1 MRAQTVGGVT
11 PLTLS
16 EAVARAMAAN
26 PTIAAARLQRPIDI
40 AGVSVAGERPNPDL
54 QYEAS
59 RETPHQAIS
68 AALPIEL
75 GGKRQRRV
83 DLAQATVA
91 VGDADLARVIADVRR
106 DVRRAYFE
114 AVAADTRGTD
124 RRAMSAH
131 SPNARA
137 TPPMRGSRQAMFR
150 DPISHSRTW
159 RSRTAR
165 TSWSARAERL
175 QRRAPS

>member
-1 MRAQTVGGVT
+1 MPASR
-11 PLTLS
+11 S
-16 EAVARAMAAN
+16 
-26 PTIAAARLQRPIDI
+26 
-40 AGVSVAGERPNPDL
+40 AGERPNPDL

-83 DLAQATVA
+83 ELAQATVA

-114 AVAADTRGTD
+114 AVAAETRARIADDVRAAD
-124 RRAMSAH
+124 RTGARRRERA
-131 SPNARA
+131 
-137 TPPMRGSRQAMFR
+137 R
-150 DPISHSRTW
+150 DGG
-159 RSRTAR
+159 
-165 TSWSARAERL
+165 
-175 QRRAPS
+175 